1 MSTMKE
7 IEVWLTVAGILMA
20 DLFRWLNLRVP
31 PGLERAAAVRS
42 SPGRRMMT
50 SGQLLLPGIAE
61 PHRWEFGD
69 R

>member
-1 MSTMKE
+1 MSTRKE
-7 IEVWLTVAGILMA
+7 IGVWLTVAGVLVA
-20 DLFRWLNLRVP
+20 ELFRWFHWRLP
-31 PGLERAAAVRS
+31 PCLERAAEVRAYA
-42 SPGRRMMT
+42 GQRKTT